1 VSDTATVIDHV
12 TLAGRFNARLGRRL
26 GVLLIGG
33 AAEPVYLPPTAARPA
48 WIRYARDHAASVLHE
63 LAHWCHA
70 SAAARCREDYGLAY
84 EPPPRDG
91 AAQRRFYAAE
101 VPVQALEKLLC
112 EAVGLEFRCSDDNPG
127 VALGPDRGEFEARVE
142 AACDYLRRQGP
153 DATTRAVRDAVTAD
167 WRPGRSDLL
176 RSCT

>member
-1 VSDTATVIDHV
+1 MSHAAAVVDHV

-26 GVLLIGG
+26 GVVLIGG

-70 SAAARCREDYGLAY
+70 SPAARRCEDYGLAY
-84 EPPPRDG
+84 QPPPRDG

-112 EAVGLEFRCSDDNPG
+112 EAVGLPFRCSDDNPG
-127 VALGPDRGEFEARVE
+127 VESWPDRREFEARVD
-142 AACDYLRRQGP
+142 AACDLLRRRGP
-153 DATTRAVRDAVTAD
+153 DATTRAVRDALTSGAGPVLPDA
-167 WRPGRSDLL
+167 L
-176 RSCT
+176 RSCA

>member
-1 VSDTATVIDHV
+1 MSDTATVVDHV
-12 TLAGRFNARLGRRL
+12 TLAGRFNARLGRQL

-70 SAAARCREDYGLAY
+70 SPAARRCEDYGLAY

-91 AAQRRFYAAE
+91 PAQRRFYAAE

-112 EAVGLEFRCSDDNPG
+112 EAVGLPFRCSDDNPG
-127 VALGPDRGEFEARVE
+127 VAFGPDRGAFEARVE
-142 AACDYLRRQGP
+142 AACGDLRRQGP
-153 DATTRAVRDAVTAD
+153 DATTRAVRDALTAD
-167 WRPGRSDLL
+167 WRPDSSDLL
-176 RSCT
+176 RSSA